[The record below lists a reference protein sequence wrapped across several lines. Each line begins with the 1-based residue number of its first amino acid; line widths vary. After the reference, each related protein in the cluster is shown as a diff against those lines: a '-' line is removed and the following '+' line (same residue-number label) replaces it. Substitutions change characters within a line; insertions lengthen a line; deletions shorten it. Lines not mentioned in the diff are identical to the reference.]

1 MFNYRMLNK
10 EFVDWSYGV
19 KGQALCYGEGS
30 ELPEG
35 KIFLCNGYFGYIISK
50 EECLIDLER
59 MEELEKAKEV
69 GTTIFSGLRSSHS
82 VVPTKELQERW
93 SGVNGNYTTRR
104 FEGKTNKGDLITYVN
119 VDFLKRFKDCY
130 FWQEKEYGP
139 VFITNDTEPRMDCL
153 VGLALPVRVY

>member
-10 EFVDWSYGV
+10 EFVDWSYGM
-19 KGQALCYGEGS
+19 KGRYLYYGEGS

-35 KIFLCNGYFGYIISK
+35 KIFLSNVYFGYVIPK
-50 EECLIDLER
+50 RECLIDLER
-59 MEELEKAKEV
+59 MEELEKEI
-69 GTTIFSGLRSSHS
+69 GTIIFSGLRSSRS
-82 VVPTKELQERW
+82 IIPTEELLER
-93 SGVNGNYTTRR
+93 SGVNGTYTVRR

-139 VFITNDTEPRMDCL
+139 VFITNDAEPQMDCL
-153 VGLALPVRVY
+153 VGLVLPVRED